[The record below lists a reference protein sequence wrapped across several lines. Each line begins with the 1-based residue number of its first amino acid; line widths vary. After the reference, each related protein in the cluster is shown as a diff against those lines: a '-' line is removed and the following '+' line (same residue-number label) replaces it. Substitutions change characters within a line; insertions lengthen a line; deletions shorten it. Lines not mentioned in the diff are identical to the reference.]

1 MPSAKYAFALS
12 SLRFSNGRTAILFSG
27 GLNCAARETSPRN
40 IQIAAAPITRPTTP
54 APTSLGYRRDQR
66 QIRVGADTCAF
77 TRGTLWSSLSFF
89 TSVNGRYTASG
100 VSAFAMSHLG
110 PGSDR
115 KIDRRQQHE

>member
-27 GLNCAARETSPRN
+27 GLNGAARETSPRN
-40 IQIAAAPITRPTTP
+40 IQIAAAPIRTPTTP

-66 QIRVGADTCAF
+66 QIRGGADTCAF

-89 TSVNGRYTASG
+89 CKRKRYIHCFGGQCICDVSSG
-100 VSAFAMSHLG
+100 A
-110 PGSDR
+110 
-115 KIDRRQQHE
+115 